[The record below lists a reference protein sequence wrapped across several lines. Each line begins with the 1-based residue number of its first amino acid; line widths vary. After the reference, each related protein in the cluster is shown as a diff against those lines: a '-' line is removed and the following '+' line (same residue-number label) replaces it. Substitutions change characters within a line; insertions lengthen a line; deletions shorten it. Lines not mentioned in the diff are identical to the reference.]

1 MTLTHKYDSKSK
13 KFVSIFDDIMT
24 SPTSLVDH
32 VTNIGIPKDN
42 YFIPSRLHNLSFS
55 FDLFTHYIYLC
66 LTDDDLQERIVKN
79 YHNVL
84 SNLVDED
91 IIRQSELEEY
101 LGMCNLFNSLLQ
113 MKTEDKF
120 VKKSIA
126 YSLSMLIGVY
136 IEKLLRSIYISKMSR
151 EDYIEVNRLSLNAL
165 LNTKEL
171 EEYLGSHLQ
180 KVLEY
185 KLTYKRNTRVGENL
199 RNELMH
205 GSDSLY
211 TSMNIGY
218 PSLMFYLLVAVL
230 NAIAKNYINFS
241 DKE

>member
-1 MTLTHKYDSKSK
+1 
-13 KFVSIFDDIMT
+13 
-24 SPTSLVDH
+24 
-32 VTNIGIPKDN
+32 
-42 YFIPSRLHNLSFS
+42 
-55 FDLFTHYIYLC
+55 
-66 LTDDDLQERIVKN
+66 
-79 YHNVL
+79 
-84 SNLVDED
+84 
-91 IIRQSELEEY
+91 
-101 LGMCNLFNSLLQ
+101 
-113 MKTEDKF
+113 MKTEAKF
-120 VKKSIA
+120 VKKSLA

-136 IEKLLRSIYISKMSR
+136 IEKLLRSIYISRMSR

-171 EEYLGSHLQ
+171 EECLGLHLQ

-185 KLTYKRNTRVGENL
+185 KLTYKKNTRVGENL

-218 PSLMFYLLVAVL
+218 PSIMFYLLVTVL
-230 NAIAKNYINFS
+230 NAIAKNYIKFS